1 MIRIDSFGR
10 SAAFAAVAALV
21 WMPWAMLVG
30 PFLGIPAARALYLVA
45 VAALYCGGLAK
56 SPPRRVSTAV
66 LVAIVGCILAL
77 VARGTPEL
85 CLALAAILGVVRSGL
100 VHRTAGAR
108 AVAVETI
115 LLVGG
120 LLFARFLAT
129 GALATAL
136 GVWGFLLVQSCW
148 FLVGGAPA
156 RAGDGT
162 HPDPFEAACARAAVV
177 LERPVG

>member
-1 MIRIDSFGR
+1 MRVDSFGR

-30 PFLGIPAARALYLVA
+30 PFLGVPAARALYLIA

-56 SPPRRVSTAV
+56 SPPRRASTT
-66 LVAIVGCILAL
+66 LVVGVVGLLLAL

-85 CLALAAILGVVRSGL
+85 CLALAAALGVVRSGL
-100 VHRTAGAR
+100 VHRTAGGR
-108 AVAVETI
+108 AVAAETI
-115 LLVGG
+115 LLVVG

-148 FLVGGAPA
+148 FLIGGAPA
-156 RAGDGT
+156 RAEDRR
-162 HPDPFEAACARAAVV
+162 HPDPFEAACARATEV
-177 LERPVG
+177 LDRPVG

>member
-21 WMPWAMLVG
+21 WMPWVMLVG
-30 PFLGIPAARALYLVA
+30 LFLGVPAARVLYRVA

-56 SPPRRVSTAV
+56 SPPRRMSTTV
-66 LVAIVGCILAL
+66 LVAIVGCLLAL

-85 CLALAAILGVVRSGL
+85 CLALAAVLGVVRSGL
-100 VHRTAGAR
+100 LHRPTPGR
-108 AVAVETI
+108 AVVVEAI

-120 LLFARFLAT
+120 LLFARFVAT

-136 GVWGFLLVQSCW
+136 GVWGFLLVQSCS
-148 FLVGGAPA
+148 FLVGGRAAPA
-156 RAGDGT
+156 EDGR
-162 HPDPFEAACARAAVV
+162 HPDPFEAACARAAEV